1 MTITKALLA
10 GVSALA
16 LLPAAADAAPKKHPV
31 HKTAPSRDAV
41 LIEQIKALQEQVAT
55 LSARLD
61 VSEAAQRET
70 VAGVANAQAAAS
82 QATAA
87 ATQANAAA
95 GQVQVEQ
102 TKLAAAQAK
111 PGKAPAPK
119 WYDGTSIS
127 GRMYFNV
134 SNISQKSDGKGVA
147 RSTAFDIK
155 RFYIGVDHKFN
166 DIFSANVTTDVSLIA
181 NSNTVNGTTAAPG
194 STLTFPANSGANG
207 AQPVFGFNKNIGE
220 TLYLKKAYLQASL
233 SKAFNVRAGSADLPW
248 VPFVE
253 DLYGYRFVENTLID
267 RTSFGTSADWGVH
280 AFGSFAD
287 GHISYAVSVIDG
299 AGYRNPMRSKT
310 MDVEGRISA
319 NYKGFTAAV
328 GGYSGKRGGNTDTP
342 FSPANAAVTPV
353 QNGFDVQPQ
362 HTAQRVDAVLA
373 YVSPRLRVGGE
384 YFWTKDWNRVAS
396 ATNANLAALAAADD
410 HSEGYGAWGSFVFY
424 KTFSVFGRYDSTKP
438 SKDLFPTLKE
448 RYFNVGINFEPVKIV
463 DLAIVYKRDRVD
475 NGYFNP
481 SNANPSNNAFQI
493 GGQNYG
499 TYSEIGVW
507 GQFRF

>member
-1 MTITKALLA
+1 MTISKALLV

-16 LLPAAADAAPKKHPV
+16 LLPAAAEAAPKKHSA
-31 HKTAPSRDAV
+31 HKPAASRDSA

-55 LSARLD
+55 LASRLD

-70 VAGVANAQAAAS
+70 VAGVANAQAAAT

-87 ATQANAAA
+87 AGVVQA
-95 GQVQVEQ
+95 EQ
-102 TKLAAAQAK
+102 TKLAAAQSK

-127 GRMYFNV
+127 GRMYANV

-181 NSNTVNGTTAAPG
+181 NSNTVNGTA
-194 STLTFPANSGANG
+194 SSGAAG
-207 AQPVFGFNKNIGE
+207 AVSTTPNAAGSQPVFGFNKNIGE
-220 TLYLKKAYLQASL
+220 TLYLKKAYLQASI
-233 SKAFNVRAGSADLPW
+233 SKALNIRAGSADLPW
-248 VPFVE
+248 VPFAE

-287 GHISYAVSVIDG
+287 GHIGYAISVIDG

-310 MDVEGRISA
+310 MDVEGRVSA
-319 NYKGFTAAV
+319 NYKGFTAAI
-328 GGYSGKRGGNTDTP
+328 GGYTGKRGGNTDTP
-342 FSPANAAVTPV
+342 FTPANAAVLPV
-353 QNGFDVQPQ
+353 QNGFDIQPQ
-362 HTAQRVDAVLA
+362 HTAQRIDALLA

-384 YFWTKDWNRVAS
+384 YFRTKNWNRVAN
-396 ATNANLAALAAADD
+396 ATNSGLPALAAADD
-410 HSEGYGAWGSFVFY
+410 HSEGYGFWGSYVFY
-424 KTFSVFGRYDSTKP
+424 KTFSLFGRYDHTKP
-438 SKDLFPTLKE
+438 SKDLFPNLE
-448 RYFNVGINFEPVKIV
+448 DRYFNVGINFEPVKIV